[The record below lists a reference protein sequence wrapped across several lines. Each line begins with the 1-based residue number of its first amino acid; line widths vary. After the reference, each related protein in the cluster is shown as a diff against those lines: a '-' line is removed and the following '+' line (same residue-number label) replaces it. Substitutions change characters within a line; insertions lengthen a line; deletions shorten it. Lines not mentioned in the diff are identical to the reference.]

1 MGTSAHFVWE
11 VLTALQRNTGAYNDR
26 VRSTVPTA
34 SATLS
39 ADDLALLAEIA
50 SGVTTTE
57 AAERLDI
64 TSRDLRRRLRSI
76 CDQLG
81 VDTPIEAVVWAA
93 RRKPRATATLANE
106 PVLAPEQTR
115 LLAELA
121 TGATLQ
127 TVSRRLNREPEDLR
141 SDTREICNVLGVR
154 TPIEAVVWAAAR
166 GLV

>member
-1 MGTSAHFVWE
+1 M
-11 VLTALQRNTGAYNDR
+11 
-26 VRSTVPTA
+26 
-34 SATLS
+34 
-39 ADDLALLAEIA
+39 
-50 SGVTTTE
+50 
-57 AAERLDI
+57 
-64 TSRDLRRRLRSI
+64 
-76 CDQLG
+76 
-81 VDTPIEAVVWAA
+81 
-93 RRKPRATATLANE
+93 
-106 PVLAPEQTR
+106 APEQTR